1 MDLEQ
6 LLNILADRE
15 RCDFCPNAAHDCCTH
30 CKQIDPITA
39 ADLREFYRLVG
50 VALVD
55 NDRRKKSKTV

>member
-1 MDLEQ
+1 MDLER

-15 RCDFCPNAAHDCCTH
+15 RCDFCPDASDAYCIH
-30 CKQIDPITA
+30 CKRIDPITA